1 MVEYGNE
8 KKKKKIRIRK
18 MICKFINIYEEIGYW
33 WN

>member
-8 KKKKKIRIRK
+8 KKKKIRIRK

>member
-1 MVEYGNE
+1 MEM
-8 KKKKKIRIRK
+8 KKKKKIGIRK